1 MAPFDWSY
9 TTFYWYDIVNIA
21 ILYRF
26 WVIWHWIISWPWN
39 LGQRSLKIIQNGTI
53 RKLGCGF
60 LFAFHSNYGS
70 ILHQFRDKSRYLS
83 QIVIFSYPLCIRRP
97 RQRVLIYGFHHFWH
111 TRIILGHFR
120 YVWHTSCVWYTEDS
134 EFCYTGRTFV
144 HFTLY
149 KFNPELRY
157 NYLRFGKTDARH
169 LKILLPVLI
178 SSISQSMS
186 FCTRLS
192 NFLQTGPSSV
202 ELWC

>member
-1 MAPFDWSY
+1 MVPFESLGAVSYSLSIVTMALSCISSEINP
-9 TTFYWYDIVNIA
+9 DIC
-21 ILYRF
+21 RK
-26 WVIWHWIISWPWN
+26 SW
-39 LGQRSLKIIQNGTI
+39 
-53 RKLGCGF
+53 F
-60 LFAFHSNYGS
+60 
-70 ILHQFRDKSRYLS
+70 
-83 QIVIFSYPLCIRRP
+83 FSYPLCIRRP
-97 RQRVLIYGFHHFWH
+97 RQRVLVYGFHHFWH